1 MVEPA
6 GLWELDD
13 LTEFR
18 RFDFPRL
25 RGILAERKM
34 RTRNVVVVEVAAQ
47 NPSHV
52 PFAEDDYVVE
62 AFTPNRSD
70 EAFDIRILP
79 RRTGCNENRLLR
91 LHDERRRSL
100 GRGLPRPNDT
110 EATSEARIRED
121 PAPFRAL
128 ADLARTEDVHLGCN
142 CPTKKNPNVHHCHTV
157 VALQFMKREFP
168 TLAVVFP
175 K

>member
-25 RGILAERKM
+25 GGILAERKM
-34 RTRNVVVVEVAAQ
+34 RTRNVVVMEVIAQ

-62 AFTPNRSD
+62 AFTPNRSMTRSTYGFCHG
-70 EAFDIRILP
+70 ERGAM
-79 RRTGCNENRLLR
+79 RTGLI
-91 LHDERRRSL
+91 
-100 GRGLPRPNDT
+100 P
-110 EATSEARIRED
+110 
-121 PAPFRAL
+121 RAL
-128 ADLARTEDVHLGCN
+128 TRRVKSW
-142 CPTKKNPNVHHCHTV
+142 P
-157 VALQFMKREFP
+157 
-168 TLAVVFP
+168 
-175 K
+175 